1 MAEFLTIA
9 VPDGVIRVDPRVVL
23 FEGDSALVPLLQRLV
38 GTDYGGWE
46 RSPGEWVF
54 ANWGGAGGARLALE
68 TVEPRFATEWRNRLP
83 AEIAAADVPEF
94 EPVHQAAPRVVY

>member
-9 VPDGVIRVDPRVVL
+9 VPDGSIHVDPSVVL
-23 FEGDSALVPLLQRLV
+23 FEGDSALVGPLQRLV

-54 ANWGGAGGARLALE
+54 ANWGGPGGAHLALV
-68 TVEPRFATEWRNRLP
+68 TVEPRFAGDWRHRLP
-83 AEIAAADVPEF
+83 PEIANADLPEF
-94 EPVHQAAPRVVY
+94 EPLHQAEPGKVY